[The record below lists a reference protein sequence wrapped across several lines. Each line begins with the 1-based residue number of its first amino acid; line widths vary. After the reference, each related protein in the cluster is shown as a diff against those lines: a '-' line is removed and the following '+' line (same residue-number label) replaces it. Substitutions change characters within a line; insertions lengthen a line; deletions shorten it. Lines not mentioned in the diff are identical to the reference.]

1 MVATGLP
8 YSWPRTFV
16 TRCEWLTPMP
26 STKRPPV
33 TSPVVWASAFIVIA
47 SRA

>member
-1 MVATGLP
+1 MVVTGLP
-8 YSWPRTFV
+8 YSCPRTPV
-16 TRCEWLTPMP
+16 TRCPCETPRP

-33 TSPVVWASAFIVIA
+33 TSPTVRRSAFIVIA